1 MTHDKHIHTD
11 SNNAYILYI
20 NTFYDKLQKVK
31 NDTKLLLLDKK
42 TTLRIQELSLG
53 FVKRELHNDITL

>member
-1 MTHDKHIHTD
+1 MHIY
-11 SNNAYILYI
+11 YISTL
-20 NTFYDKLQKVK
+20 FYDKLQKVK

-53 FVKRELHNDITL
+53 FVKRELQNDITL

>member
-1 MTHDKHIHTD
+1 MHIY
-11 SNNAYILYI
+11 YISTL
-20 NTFYDKLQKVK
+20 FYDKLQKVK
-31 NDTKLLLLDKK
+31 NDTKLLLLEKK